1 MGRIEDSAGTTAGSA
16 ATLQRLP
23 AWAGI
28 ASRPVDRTI
37 EPADPGGS
45 AGRRGPDRGVGVD
58 VEGEAE
64 LIGVEGERPVESL
77 VGTGTSSSFMSHGC
91 APSRRRFTG
100 MLIVWSGLARS
111 GSVAVTLAF
120 GGIEFL
126 GGEAQRGPGHRG
138 GMCIEESPETVAVP
152 LASLADPASDRCLDE
167 VLGIVNQQFGDCES
181 VIELPHPDEGPGRGD
196 RGSALVPVG

>member
-28 ASRPVDRTI
+28 ASRLVDRTI

-77 VGTGTSSSFMSHGC
+77 VGTGMSSSFVSHGC

-100 MLIVWSGLARS
+100 CQL
-111 GSVAVTLAF
+111 F
-120 GGIEFL
+120 GQAL
-126 GGEAQRGPGHRG
+126 PG
-138 GMCIEESPETVAVP
+138 
-152 LASLADPASDRCLDE
+152 
-167 VLGIVNQQFGDCES
+167 Q
-181 VIELPHPDEGPGRGD
+181 GRL
-196 RGSALVPVG
+196 R

>member
-1 MGRIEDSAGTTAGSA
+1 MPRVPWMCSF
-16 ATLQRLP
+16 
-23 AWAGI
+23 
-28 ASRPVDRTI
+28 
-37 EPADPGGS
+37 
-45 AGRRGPDRGVGVD
+45 
-58 VEGEAE
+58 EAK
-64 LIGVEGERPVESL
+64 VYR
-77 VGTGTSSSFMSHGC
+77 
-91 APSRRRFTG
+91 

-181 VIELPHPDEGPGRGD
+181 VIELSHPDEGPGRGD
-196 RGSALVPVG
+196 RGSALVPVGRASQLVERVTWSIHQVAPDHPGRGT